1 MRTKQCAAHRAGAAR
16 PMISDCICANTE
28 TDMTLYRTIF
38 PIPIVCFLAA
48 LVSDIGYASSA
59 NLQYLHFSEWLIA
72 AGLAIGALAAL
83 VLLVLVIARSAMR
96 TRPGWMHLVL
106 FYATL
111 ALELVNSLVHTIDGW
126 TAVVWNGM
134 MLSVV
139 GAILA
144 LAAAATLRAAPL
156 AWTGHREVRA

>member
-1 MRTKQCAAHRAGAAR
+1 
-16 PMISDCICANTE
+16 
-28 TDMTLYRTIF
+28 MTLYRTIF

-48 LVSDIGYASSA
+48 LVSDIGYAASA
-59 NLQYLHFSEWLIA
+59 DLQYLHFSEWLIA
-72 AGLAIGALAAL
+72 AGLAVGGLVAL
-83 VLLVLVIARSAMR
+83 VLLVVVIANSAMR
-96 TRPGWMHLVL
+96 TRPGWMHLAL

-111 ALELVNSLVHTIDGW
+111 AVELVNALVHTIDGW

-134 MLSVV
+134 ALSAI

>member
-1 MRTKQCAAHRAGAAR
+1 
-16 PMISDCICANTE
+16 
-28 TDMTLYRTIF
+28 MTLYRTIF

-59 NLQYLHFSEWLIA
+59 DLLYLHCSEWLIA
-72 AGLAIGALAAL
+72 AGLAVGALAAL
-83 VLLVLVIARSAMR
+83 VLLVTVIANAALR
-96 TRPGWMHLVL
+96 TRPGWTHLVL
-106 FYATL
+106 FYATF
-111 ALELVNSLVHTIDGW
+111 AVELVNSLEHTIDGW

-134 MLSVV
+134 VLSIV

>member
-1 MRTKQCAAHRAGAAR
+1 
-16 PMISDCICANTE
+16 MISGCIRANME
-28 TDMTLYRTIF
+28 NNMTLYRTIF
-38 PIPIVCFLAA
+38 PIPVVCFLAA

-72 AGLAIGALAAL
+72 AGLAVGALAAL
-83 VLLVLVIARSAMR
+83 VLLLLVIARSAMR

-111 ALELVNSLVHTIDGW
+111 AVELVNALVHTIDGW

-134 MLSVV
+134 ILSVI
-139 GAILA
+139 GAILG

-156 AWTGHREVRA
+156 AWTRQQEVRA